1 MSATNSEI
9 YSKHSS
15 SQFNEELEG
24 LRTDML
30 TMGGTVERQ
39 VNDSIN
45 ALMNRDIDLAEATR
59 ELDRDVN
66 RAERDINAKCTMIIA
81 RRQPAA
87 VDLRLL
93 MSINRAVVDLERMGD
108 EATRVAKYVIDLYS
122 SDSTVRGLQEVKHIG
137 TLVAE
142 MLKDA
147 LTAFARRDME
157 LAYSVVKRDQQVD
170 KEYTTAMRSLITYM
184 MEDTRAIT
192 SVLNMI
198 WVLRSLERI
207 GDHACTLAEHL
218 VYQVS
223 GTDVAH
229 ASLEDIEDI
238 IDEE

>member
-1 MSATNSEI
+1 MSAQNSEI

-30 TMGGTVERQ
+30 TMGGNVERQ
-39 VNDSIN
+39 VNDALA
-45 ALMNRDIDLAEATR
+45 ALMNRDIDLAESAR
-59 ELDRDVN
+59 ALDQETN
-66 RAERDINAKCTMIIA
+66 SAERKINARCTMIIA

-93 MSINRAVVDLERMGD
+93 MSINRAVVDLERIGD
-108 EATRVAKYVIDLYS
+108 EATRVAKYAIDLYS
-122 SDSTVRGLQEVKHIG
+122 ADATVRGLQEIRHIG
-137 TLVAE
+137 SLVSE
-142 MLKDA
+142 MLKDS

-157 LAYSVVKRDQQVD
+157 MAYSVVKRDQQVD
-170 KEYTTAMRSLITYM
+170 KEYTSAMRSLITYM
-184 MEDTRAIT
+184 MEDSRAIT
-192 SVLNMI
+192 SVLNVI

-207 GDHACTLAEHL
+207 GDHACNLAEQL

-229 ASLEDIEDI
+229 ASLEDFEDAIE
-238 IDEE
+238 E